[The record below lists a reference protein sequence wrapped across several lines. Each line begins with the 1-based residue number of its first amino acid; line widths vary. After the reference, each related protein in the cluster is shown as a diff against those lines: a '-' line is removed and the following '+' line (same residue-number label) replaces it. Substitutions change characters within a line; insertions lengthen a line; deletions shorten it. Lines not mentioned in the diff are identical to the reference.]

1 MLRISPIL
9 LLAFTLLAAPP
20 SRAAT
25 VETKPHGDLVAEV
38 MAFLLS
44 DVGDGGIRT
53 YDDDPQGE
61 PAPPYFYHY
70 AIGHDDGLESNV
82 NGYPGYASISY
93 PAYTT
98 SIAIDAFLAWW
109 IYSGDPQGL
118 ARARQMADW
127 LLARRTPSGDL
138 YGDWPYSTQTDGVM
152 GGGYDGDAVMSDKPG
167 MFGLRCLQLFD
178 VTGDSTYFHTA
189 REIADTYVATQM
201 QGPVEDHG
209 RWPFRVRPS
218 DGVVRQD
225 YTSHLVPAVGLLEA
239 LGTRTGQSGYVDAAD
254 DGWTWLEANP
264 LDPASPHHMHW
275 EGFYEDIG
283 PVSAGL
289 GDHYSAGV
297 TATALIERDAP
308 GDLFTAIAVL
318 DTITA
323 RFLAPDGFQNGDG
336 FYHPAMLEWEAWMN
350 TTYAATAQWAVLNLL
365 LAAATEGTASHDPA
379 WATLG
384 RQALHTLTYGQAPAS
399 SVPTDDGRM
408 LTTVRE
414 LTQPSFGTET
424 WYEQNFNAVLYMLE
438 AFALAPDLAPDDE
451 NHILDVEGHLP
462 TSVSYTDTR
471 IEFDAGGAGSTLL
484 KLAARPSGVRIAG
497 EWLPD
502 PGAGGSGSWSY
513 DAVTGLCRV
522 EHGADEVVVQLG
534 GVTGAVPVPRASRS
548 RLLANRPN
556 PFNPRTEL
564 RFELVEPGDLR
575 LELFDAAG
583 RRVRAWSRTSH
594 PTGEGSIVWTG
605 EDERGREVSSG
616 VYFLRLVTGSGS
628 DHRRILLLR

>member
-1 MLRISPIL
+1 MLRNLIL
-9 LLAFTLLAAPP
+9 SLLIPALFVPA

-25 VETKPHGDLVAEV
+25 TPAQPHGDLVAEV
-38 MAFLLS
+38 VAFLMS

-70 AIGHDDGLESNV
+70 AIGHDDGLDSNV

-93 PAYTT
+93 PGYTT

-109 IYSGDPQGL
+109 IYSGEPEGL

-189 REIADTYVATQM
+189 REIADTYVVTQM

-225 YTSHLVPAVGLLEA
+225 YTSHLVPAVRLLAELA
-239 LGTRTGQSGYVDAAD
+239 GRTGQASYTDAAD
-254 DGWTWLEANP
+254 RGWTWLERNP
-264 LDPASPHHMHW
+264 LDPASPHYMHW

-283 PVSAGL
+283 PISAGL

-308 GDLFTAIAVL
+308 GDLATAIAIG

-336 FYHPAMLEWEAWMN
+336 FYHPSMLEWEAWMN
-350 TTYAATAQWAVLNLL
+350 TTYAATAQWAVLNLR
-365 LAAATEGTASHDPA
+365 LAAATEGTASHDPV
-379 WATLG
+379 WATRG

-399 SVPTDDGRM
+399 RVPTDDGRM
-408 LTTVRE
+408 LTTIRE
-414 LTQPSFGTET
+414 LTQPFFGTET
-424 WYEQNFNAVLYMLE
+424 WYEQNFNVVLYLLE

-451 NHILDVEGHLP
+451 NHILAVEGFLP
-462 TSVSYTDTR
+462 TSVSYTNTR
-471 IEFDAGGAGSTLL
+471 IEYDAGGAGSTLL
-484 KLAARPSGVRIAG
+484 KLAARPSGVRIDG
-497 EWLPD
+497 QWLPD
-502 PGAGGSGSWSY
+502 PGATSVGSWSY
-513 DAVTGLCRV
+513 DEATRLCRI
-522 EHGADEVVVQLG
+522 EHAATDVVVQLG
-534 GVTGAVPVPRASRS
+534 GVTASTPVPPSKAS
-548 RLLANRPN
+548 RLLPNRPN
-556 PFNPRTEL
+556 PFNPRTTL
-564 RFELVEPGDLR
+564 RFELAEPGDLS
-575 LELFDAAG
+575 LVLFDAAG
-583 RRVRAWSRTSH
+583 RKVRDWHFPAHSA
-594 PTGEGSIVWTG
+594 GEGSVVWDG
-605 EDERGREVSSG
+605 ADERDRGVGSG
-616 VYFLRLVTGSGS
+616 VYYLRLRAGATTDG
-628 DHRRILLLR
+628 RRILLLR